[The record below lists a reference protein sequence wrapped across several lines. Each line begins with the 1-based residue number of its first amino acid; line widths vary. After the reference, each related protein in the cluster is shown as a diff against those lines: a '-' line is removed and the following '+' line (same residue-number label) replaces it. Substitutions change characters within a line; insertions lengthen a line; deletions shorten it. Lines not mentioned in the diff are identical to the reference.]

1 MTTTNTAPK
10 AGSAAEPAGTSA
22 ASAQAPNSGRQAESL
37 TPDARQWW
45 QRNQRWFWG
54 ALLLL
59 LVGLIT
65 IATFGGLSLNS
76 GRFLDPSSPA
86 PSGAKGLVTV
96 IDNHGADFFHAENA
110 AELDSAL
117 AASGTKTLVVED
129 PYYTLQE
136 EDWAALLETGANR
149 IIVLSMS
156 FPSQSLTGEVA
167 EFEGNYSARTDADGE
182 VINESMPDT
191 FEAGTCPGS
200 FAENA
205 PSISNLGGREFEP
218 IGDAQGCYQV
228 RDGYAIVIGT
238 VETATGST
246 EIAVL
251 GAQQNLTNEAIVE
264 DANAAM
270 AIQLLGSNERLI
282 WYTAD
287 PADNAVEGGPSF
299 GSYIPQW
306 LLPVLLL
313 IYLAGFATLVWRG
326 RRFGPLV
333 TERLPVTVP
342 ANETLE
348 GRARLYDASNSRL
361 RALDSI
367 RVGTIS
373 RLADLS
379 GVGPGASTEEVI
391 AATAG
396 LAGVPR
402 EHAHRVLLTGE
413 PQTDRELVDLANA
426 VTELERRVRAT
437 TGRAK
442 STKSHDHKSSDPTT
456 RKQGNQHDE

>member
-1 MTTTNTAPK
+1 MTTTNIQPK
-10 AGSAAEPAGTSA
+10 PGA
-22 ASAQAPNSGRQAESL
+22 ASGPIDSSEAQPEVREAMNAAESL

-54 ALLLL
+54 TLILI
-59 LVGLIT
+59 LVGLVT
-65 IATFGGLSLNS
+65 IATFGGLALNS
-76 GRFLDPSSPA
+76 NRFLDPTSPA
-86 PSGAKGLVTV
+86 PNGAKGLVTV
-96 IDNHGADFFHAENA
+96 IDKHGVDFFHAENVA
-110 AELDSAL
+110 DLDSAL

-129 PYYTLQE
+129 PYYTLQDQ
-136 EDWAALLETGANR
+136 DWADLLEVGADR
-149 IIVLSMS
+149 IVVLTSS
-156 FPSQSLTGEVA
+156 FPSQALSGEIA
-167 EFEGNYSARTDADGE
+167 EFEGNYSPRTDADGE

-191 FEAGTCPGS
+191 FEATGCPGS
-200 FAENA
+200 FGENA
-205 PSISNLGGREFEP
+205 PSITNLGGREFEP
-218 IGDAQGCYQV
+218 APDAQGCYQV
-228 RDGYAIVIGT
+228 RDGYALVIGS
-238 VETATGST
+238 VETSTGST

-251 GAQQNLTNEAIVE
+251 GAQQNLTNESIVK

-270 AIQLLGSNERLI
+270 AIQLLGSNEHLI
-282 WYTAD
+282 WYTAN
-287 PADNAVEGGPSF
+287 PADNAADGGPTF

-313 IYLAGFATLVWRG
+313 IYLAGFATIIWRG

-413 PQTDRELVDLANA
+413 PQSDRELVDLANA
-426 VTELERRVRAT
+426 VAELERRVRAT
-437 TGRAK
+437 TGRSK
-442 STKSHDHKSSDPTT
+442 PTKPHVHKTSDHTK
-456 RKQGNQHDE
+456 RKQGSQHDE